1 LLLSGQHTIVRGV
14 SRQTNSANHSVPLQS
29 TIETKLKQIWMDLLD
44 SREVGADDHFFSL
57 GGDSMGAMRMLAGI
71 ESELQVRLTMSAVME
86 HLVLRD
92 LAGHIGR
99 SLAAAQPPAATP
111 DQEEGVID

>member
-1 LLLSGQHTIVRGV
+1 
-14 SRQTNSANHSVPLQS
+14 VPSQS

-44 SREVGADDHFFSL
+44 IREVGDGDHFFSL

-99 SLAAAQPPAATP
+99 ALAVAPAAAQPPAAAP